1 MAETGACEP
10 GNAGNISP
18 VTMRIPGKGG
28 VMKLKGTLHGCVALV
43 LLSMPA
49 IAADPIEIGFSSPD
63 TGGSAASGRQFVM
76 AAQIWAE
83 HINKAGGLLGRPVQ
97 LIHYDDQSNPG
108 LDPGIYT
115 KLLDVDKVDLVV
127 AQATNYS
134 AAAMPVLIEHKVM
147 VLDTL
152 SLAVNDEFHY
162 PRFFQTMPFGPRGK
176 EAISAGYFAAAMTM
190 DPKPKTIAMAGADAE
205 FSKNAMAGARE
216 HAKRAGLQIVYDKNY
231 PPNTI
236 DFTTIVQAIKAT
248 DPDLL
253 FLASYPADTAGM
265 MRAVQEQGV
274 NAKMFG
280 GPMVGLQYG
289 SIKQQMGE
297 RLNGIVDYEL
307 YVHEKTMNFSGMDDF
322 IKEYQARAK
331 EDGTDPLGY
340 YVPPLV
346 YSTFQ
351 VLEQAVKG
359 VGSLDQDKLAE
370 FMHSTTFKTIMGD
383 IKFGP
388 DGEWADPR
396 ILTIQFQG
404 VKGNDLAQFEQP
416 GVQPILDPPSY
427 KTGSLKYPYASVATQ

>member
-1 MAETGACEP
+1 MHRRSTRAKSAGA
-10 GNAGNISP
+10 
-18 VTMRIPGKGG
+18 
-28 VMKLKGTLHGCVALV
+28 
-43 LLSMPA
+43 A
-49 IAADPIEIGFSSPD
+49 IAAAMVTAFTAALAEPPAGAPITIGFSMPL
-63 TGGSAASGRQFVM
+63 TGGLAVNGTSGLLAM
-76 AAQIWAE
+76 QIWAE
-83 HINKAGGLLGRPVQ
+83 DTNKEGGLLGRPVK
-97 LIHYDDQSNPG
+97 LVYYDDQTNPS
-108 LDPGIYT
+108 LVPGIYT

-162 PRFFQTMPFGPRGK
+162 PRFFQTMPFGPHGK

-190 DPKPKTIAMAGADAE
+190 DPKPKTLAMAGADAE

-216 HAKRAGLQIVYDKNY
+216 HAKKAGLQIVYDRNY

-236 DFTTIVQAIKAT
+236 DFSTIVQAIKAT
-248 DPDLL
+248 NPDLL
-253 FLASYPADTAGM
+253 FVASYPADTAGM

-322 IKEYQARAK
+322 VKEYQERAK
-331 EDGTDPLGY
+331 EAGTDPLGY

-351 VLEQAVKG
+351 VLEQAVKS
-359 VGSLDQDKLAE
+359 VSSLDQDKLAQ
-370 FMHSTTFKTIMGD
+370 FMHTATFKTIMGD

-388 DGEWADPR
+388 DGEWAEPR

-404 VKGNDLAQFEQP
+404 VKGNDLVQFERP
-416 GVQPILDPPSY
+416 GVQVILDPPAY
-427 KTGSLKYPYASVATQ
+427 KTGALKYPYSSATN